1 MSHVTDPRSHGLDSR
16 APAGQLGV
24 YQLLERIGAGALGE
38 VFRARDTVH
47 GRTVAIKRVPAALT
61 ADAARLGLLSRTAT
75 GLSRVSHPGVAMLY
89 ECGVHDGELFV
100 AHEFV
105 PGQSITTLLGGR
117 PIHARRAVDL
127 AIEMADALA
136 ALHAELLTHGDLRP
150 DNVIVTPK
158 GHVKLIDAGLA
169 AFTRGGSIR
178 KSAAT
183 SLGALTSDSIA
194 VVRYLAPEEASGE
207 GADARSDLFALGLV
221 LYEMLTGLPTFDR
234 ATADETLLAVLGAT
248 VPPPS
253 ARQAN
258 IPARLDAV
266 AARALSRALD
276 RRYQSAAA
284 FAGDLRAVRAM
295 FDAEI
300 AQQPVDAPSPEAP
313 RSRAWL
319 MVLLLALGAAA
330 IVWLLLTR

>member
-24 YQLLERIGAGALGE
+24 YQLLERIGAGALGQ

-75 GLSRVSHPGVAMLY
+75 NLSRVSHPGVAMLY

-117 PIHARRAVDL
+117 PIHPRRAVDL

-136 ALHAELLTHGDLRP
+136 ALHAEQLTHGDLRP

-183 SLGALTSDSIA
+183 SLGALTGDSIA

-207 GADARSDLFALGLV
+207 GTDARSDLFALGLV
-221 LYEMLTGLPTFDR
+221 LHEMLTGQPAFDR
-234 ATADETLLAVLGAT
+234 ATADDDAARRPRCDRTATKRQADERSRPAGRRGGPGAVA
-248 VPPPS
+248 S
-253 ARQAN
+253 ARQALSVGGGVCRR
-258 IPARLDAV
+258 PARGEGDV
-266 AARALSRALD
+266 RRGD
-276 RRYQSAAA
+276 RAAA
-284 FAGDLRAVRAM
+284 G
-295 FDAEI
+295 
-300 AQQPVDAPSPEAP
+300 
-313 RSRAWL
+313 
-319 MVLLLALGAAA
+319 
-330 IVWLLLTR
+330 